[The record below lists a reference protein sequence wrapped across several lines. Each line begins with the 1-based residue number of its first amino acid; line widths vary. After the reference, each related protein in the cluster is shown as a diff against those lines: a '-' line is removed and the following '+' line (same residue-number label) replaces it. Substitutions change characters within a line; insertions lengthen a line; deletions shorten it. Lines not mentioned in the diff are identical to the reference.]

1 MEVHSRSVFDAT
13 YIRKQAFILS
23 MEVAVKQRRGR
34 KAKVVDT
41 QANCS
46 VVADYHIG
54 TNKERTENA
63 SIDLSA
69 NVTIFNNQ
77 VLNVTDSNPKQHV
90 ILRIKQQVSQDNG
103 DEVPSCTPH
112 GNPHT
117 EPVENASNT
126 YHVVGSLKRNNTML
140 SNVNCDERMIPDK
153 SVCFWCCHSLHNNAI
168 GLPLKYKGEKYHVCG
183 CFCSFECAAA
193 FNFNSRELHQDQW
206 KSYNLLNEMALAA
219 GYQSVVQPAPSKYAL
234 KLFGGWMDIV
244 EFRANNKLIN
254 PLPSPM
260 MSIVQFMEEIMSSD
274 IMHGSLPSQQ
284 VQPMFVP
291 LDQERVNRAK
301 QNLIASTKG
310 KKNSIHDKM
319 NLRVGRNFMVTNPT
333 D

>member
-1 MEVHSRSVFDAT
+1 
-13 YIRKQAFILS
+13 
-23 MEVAVKQRRGR
+23 MEVAVKRRGR

-46 VVADYHIG
+46 VVADYHVG
-54 TNKERTENA
+54 SARENVQVDASTNA
-63 SIDLSA
+63 
-69 NVTIFNNQ
+69 TISNN
-77 VLNVTDSNPKQHV
+77 TAMDSNPKQHV
-90 ILRIKQQVSQDNG
+90 ILRIKQQA
-103 DEVPSCTPH
+103 PH
-112 GNPHT
+112 EEGCDLPPDMPHNTFTTDAT
-117 EPVENASNT
+117 EAADADATDVMSNT
-126 YHVVGSLKRNNTML
+126 YHVVGSLKRNNTVL
-140 SNVNCDERMIPDK
+140 SNVNCDERMIPNK
-153 SVCFWCCHSLHNNAI
+153 SVCFWCCHPLYASVI
-168 GLPLKYKGEKYHVCG
+168 GLPLKYKEEKYHVCG

-219 GYQSVVQPAPSKYAL
+219 GYKSVVQPAPSKYAL
-234 KLFGGWMDIV
+234 KLFGGWMDIS

-274 IMHGSLPSQQ
+274 IMHGTLPSQQ
-284 VQPMFVP
+284 IQPMFVP

-301 QNLIASTKG
+301 LNLIASTKG

-319 NLRVGRNFMVTNPT
+319 NLRVGKNPT
-333 D
+333 E